1 MVKVEEVE
9 KEDLSSDEMPELENA
24 EEGEEGGEDSPEKTG
39 KLNRAEKKIRKTI
52 AKLGLTPIT
61 GIMRVTVKKSKAI
74 LFVIPKPDVW
84 KASHSDTYLIIGE
97 ARIEDLS
104 SQHAQNAAQM
114 MAPPPQQAAAYP
126 PKEAVEAIKEE
137 DEEAEDDEEV
147 DAGDIEEKDIE
158 LVMSQVSCSRAKA
171 IGALKASDKDVV
183 EAIMTLSE

>member
-1 MVKVEEVE
+1 MHECFYFPSISFLHVCR
-9 KEDLSSDEMPELENA
+9 
-24 EEGEEGGEDSPEKTG
+24 
-39 KLNRAEKKIRKTI
+39 LNRAEKKIRKTI

-126 PKEAVEAIKEE
+126 PKEAIEAIKEE
-137 DEEAEDDEEV
+137 DEVEEDEEV
-147 DAGDIEEKDIE
+147 INSNSLDTIKLNCKFRNHI
-158 LVMSQVSCSRAKA
+158 SKR
-171 IGALKASDKDVV
+171 
-183 EAIMTLSE
+183 T

>member
-1 MVKVEEVE
+1 MHECFYFQSISFSHVCR
-9 KEDLSSDEMPELENA
+9 
-24 EEGEEGGEDSPEKTG
+24 
-39 KLNRAEKKIRKTI
+39 LNRAEKKIRKTI

-126 PKEAVEAIKEE
+126 PKEAIEAIKEE
-137 DEEAEDDEEV
+137 DEVEEDEEV
-147 DAGDIEEKDIE
+147 INSNSLDTIKLNFKFRNHI
-158 LVMSQVSCSRAKA
+158 SKR
-171 IGALKASDKDVV
+171 
-183 EAIMTLSE
+183 T